1 MGVHGSDLR
10 LRKQPQNGLIFL
22 ALPVE
27 GFTLSPFWLAYAIV
41 LVVLFVWASRLVKEA
56 DARDERT
63 TDREIAPLLRDVERE
78 RSHD

>member
-1 MGVHGSDLR
+1 M
-10 LRKQPQNGLIFL
+10 
-22 ALPVE
+22 
-27 GFTLSPFWLAYAIV
+27 TLQPFWLAYVIV
-41 LVVLFVWASRLVKEA
+41 LAVSLVWASRLVKEA

>member
-1 MGVHGSDLR
+1 MT
-10 LRKQPQNGLIFL
+10 I
-22 ALPVE
+22 
-27 GFTLSPFWLAYAIV
+27 SPWWASYAVV